1 MTIRNIQDQEKEAY
15 NTVVT
20 HPLQS
25 FEWGE
30 FRKKT
35 GIKVLRRGIY
45 EGEKL
50 VDGFQVTIHKVP
62 HTSFTIGYVPKGTMP
77 TPMQIE
83 ELKKIGKEE
92 KCIFIQLEP
101 NIIANHELG
110 HSTLRE
116 EPSGSDS
123 KRIMNQ
129 EKKDY
134 KNNSFE
140 TIIHNSKF
148 IIHRSAHPLFT
159 KENFVLD
166 LSPSEEDLL
175 KKMHPKT
182 RYNIRVAQKRGVVV
196 EENDSEN
203 TFEKYLQLTKE
214 TTNRQGF
221 YAHTK
226 DYHRKMWES
235 LKLARGTWRV
245 EDKNKL
251 SAHLFTATFEKQTL
265 VTWILFVFQDTLYY
279 PYGASSNTNREV
291 MASNLMMFE
300 AIRYGKRIG
309 MKKMDMWGAL
319 GENPDK
325 NDPWYGFHRFKEGYG
340 PRHVT
345 YIGSFDLVINPILY
359 QFYKVAD
366 KIRWKL
372 LKK

>member
-1 MTIRNIQDQEKEAY
+1 MTVRTIQDEERAIY
-15 NTVVT
+15 NSVVT

-35 GIKVLRRGIY
+35 GIKVIRRGIY
-45 EGEKL
+45 DGNKL
-50 VDGFQVTIHKVP
+50 VDGFQITIHKIP
-62 HTSFTIGYVPKGTMP
+62 HTPFTIGYVPKGTMP
-77 TPMQIE
+77 TPEQIE

-92 KCIFIQLEP
+92 KCVFIQLEP
-101 NIIANHELG
+101 NIEQD
-110 HSTLRE
+110 T
-116 EPSGSDS
+116 
-123 KRIMNQ
+123 K
-129 EKKDY
+129 EKWK
-134 KNNSFE
+134 
-140 TIIHNSKF
+140 IVP
-148 IIHRSAHPLFT
+148 SAHPLFT

-166 LSPSEEDLL
+166 LSPSEEELL

-203 TFEKYLQLTKE
+203 AFEKYLQLTEE
-214 TTNRQGF
+214 TTSRQGF

-226 DYHRKMWES
+226 NYHRAMWEALHPTTKDQR
-235 LKLARGTWRV
+235 LKT
-245 EDKNKL
+245 DKL
-251 SAHLFTATFEKQTL
+251 TAHLFTAMFEKQIL

-279 PYGASSNTNREV
+279 PYGASSSLNREV

-300 AIRYGKRIG
+300 AIRYGKKIG
-309 MKKMDMWGAL
+309 MKKLDMWGAL
-319 GENPDK
+319 GEDPDK
-325 NDPWYGFHRFKEGYG
+325 HDPWYGFHRFKEGYG

-345 YIGSFDLVINPILY
+345 YIGSFDLIINPFMYQLY
-359 QFYKVAD
+359 KIAD